1 MEQMILFFQ
10 QYGWQLAIIAFVG
23 IVILGVLKYANVF
36 SKIEKEKRKPIYF
49 AISMGFSLIATA
61 IYLLVVKQFEINY
74 FIAIASA
81 VYALNQ
87 AMYAVYETTGLRDLL
102 CKVVE
107 LIIQKIKHR
116 KDEESEN
123 LSKGN

>member
-107 LIIQKIKHR
+107 LIIQKIKKR

-123 LSKGN
+123 LSEGN